1 MDNNALE
8 IIFYTILVIGV
19 IVVLFL
25 LLREVICWY
34 YKINER
40 ISLQIKTN
48 ELLETLIKSSSSSTS
63 SQTRT
68 FNQSSTSNPPS
79 TILNNQSSTS
89 NPPSTILNN
98 QSSINSSRPIGNP
111 FSYGGFEIAQYNF
124 ENKMNWDDAKNACE
138 KLGDGWRLPTISE
151 LKKLYESEI
160 IMKSMDNGY
169 YWSSNEEGKD
179 NAFLFFKTNGDQ
191 YSYTKSL
198 NYHVRAVR
206 IRSF

>member
-19 IVVLFL
+19 IIVLFL

-48 ELLETLIKSSSSSTS
+48 ELLETLIKNTSTS
-63 SQTRT
+63 TS
-68 FNQSSTSNPPS
+68 NQSSTNNFINKS
-79 TILNNQSSTS
+79 TILNNQ
-89 NPPSTILNN
+89 LG
-98 QSSINSSRPIGNP
+98 INSNRPIGNP
-111 FSYGGFEIAQYNF
+111 FSYGGFEIAQFNF
-124 ENKMNWDDAKNACE
+124 EDKMNWEDANNACE

-151 LKKLYESEI
+151 LKKLYQSEI

>member
-8 IIFYTILVIGV
+8 IIFYSILVIGV

>member
-79 TILNNQSSTS
+79 TILNNQSS
-89 NPPSTILNN
+89 
-98 QSSINSSRPIGNP
+98 INSSRPIGNP

-138 KLGDGWRLPTISE
+138 KLGDGWRLPTINE